1 MAGNGKRAVRA
12 SRAGTSNTDRESGQ
26 PGGGAGRRDEVG
38 PTGVYPMSAGLP
50 PGKHLEIR
58 TPAAWGQG
66 DRGAEGY
73 NDSGG
78 SELVM
83 RDGQLLGGLTAG
95 PGGEPTIDIHGGDIP
110 PAARERGTR
119 EAFGFSA
126 PTSYPYAGVASEHR
140 RGRFFGRGPKN
151 YRRSSERIREE
162 ISDRL
167 MTHPDIDASDI
178 EVRVGDGIVTLTGTV
193 EDRHEKRLAEYIAE
207 DAIGVDDVDNQ
218 LKVRHGFWA
227 ALTGEKGEERGD
239 ASASSERTSQRKR
252 R

>member
-1 MAGNGKRAVRA
+1 MMARNGKRNVGSQADAR
-12 SRAGTSNTDRESGQ
+12 RESGE

-38 PTGVYPMSAGLP
+38 PTGVYPMSGGIP
-50 PGKHLEIR
+50 GGKHLEIR

-66 DRGAEGY
+66 ERGAEGY
-73 NDSGG
+73 YDSGG

-83 RDGQLLGGLTAG
+83 RDGQLLGGLTSG
-95 PGGEPTIDIHGGDIP
+95 PGGEPTIDIHGGDLP
-110 PAARERGTR
+110 PSARQRDVR
-119 EAFGFSA
+119 DAFGFSHPA
-126 PTSYPYAGVASEHR
+126 NYPHSGIASEHR
-140 RGRFFGRGPKN
+140 RGRFFGRGPKG

-207 DAIGVDDVDNQ
+207 DALGVDDVDNQ

-227 ALTGEKGEERGD
+227 TLTGERKDENEHPT
-239 ASASSERTSQRKR
+239 SAARRRK
-252 R
+252 

>member
-1 MAGNGKRAVRA
+1 MAHNGKRARS
-12 SRAGTSNTDRESGQ
+12 SRQAADMRESGQ
-26 PGGGAGRRDEVG
+26 PGGGAGRRDDVG
-38 PTGVYPMSAGLP
+38 PTGVYPMSGGIPA
-50 PGKHLEIR
+50 GKHLEIR

-66 DRGAEGY
+66 ERGAEGY
-73 NDSGG
+73 YDSGG

-83 RDGQLLGGLTAG
+83 RDGQLLGGLTSG

-110 PAARERGTR
+110 ASARERGTR

-126 PTSYPYAGVASEHR
+126 PANYPYAGIASERR
-140 RGRFFGRGPKN
+140 RGRFFGRGPKG

-207 DAIGVDDVDNQ
+207 DALGVDDVDNQ

-227 ALTGEKGEERGD
+227 TLTGERTDEHERKET
-239 ASASSERTSQRKR
+239 SAPRRRK
-252 R
+252 